1 MEITRRKSLEAT
13 FAITAGLI
21 VFYYFWR
28 IEYLLIAAI
37 VVAII
42 GLLLPGLAR
51 YIGIAWYKLAELLGR
66 INGTILLSLLFFLFL
81 TPLAWFRKL
90 FSKPPMRLKKDD
102 KQESYFEERSHQYT
116 AEDLSKPW

>member
-13 FAITAGLI
+13 FAITGGLI

-37 VVAII
+37 GIAVI
-42 GLLLPGLAR
+42 GLLFPGLAR

-90 FSKPPMRLKKDD
+90 FSKPPMRLKKEEER
-102 KQESYFEERSHQYT
+102 KSYFEERLHQYT